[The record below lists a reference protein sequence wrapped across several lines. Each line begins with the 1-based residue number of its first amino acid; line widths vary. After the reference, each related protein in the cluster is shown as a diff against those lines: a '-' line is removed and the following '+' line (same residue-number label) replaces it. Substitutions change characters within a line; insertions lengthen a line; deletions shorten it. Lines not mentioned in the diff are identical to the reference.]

1 MRRFIRS
8 AAVLAALIC
17 LVLATAAPRM
27 GGGFGGGRSS
37 FGGGR
42 SSFGGGFSGR
52 SSWGGGSSGR
62 SSWGGGGGRSSYGG
76 GYRPMPIF
84 IPFGVGGPHGS
95 GRGFLTVLG
104 IIAGV
109 VVLVVAA
116 SAASQWWANRCSL
129 VNVGF
134 RLRRG
139 AAYAHMLDGI
149 LDGAEVG
156 TVTGRVTALHRL
168 VKHIDPSDILDSY
181 VRIPVRHGG
190 SEQVG
195 KQAEDQARTL
205 MDRLG
210 MTPETVNVAD
220 EDGQSVQVSA
230 RAGRD
235 ASAGD
240 TDGCVLS
247 LLLGVRAGKLT
258 GIKPTGAPE
267 DSVVL
272 LNLLEALP
280 GRDLAAFYTF
290 YTPNGGV
297 RMDTNM
303 ADRAYLDM
311 KALAQG

>member
-1 MRRFIRS
+1 MQRYLRS
-8 AAVLAALIC
+8 SAVLAALVC

-62 SSWGGGGGRSSYGG
+62 SSWGGSSRPTYGG

-84 IPFGVGGPHGS
+84 IPFGVGGPRGS
-95 GRGFLTVLG
+95 SQGLLTLLG

-109 VVLVVAA
+109 VVLGVAA
-116 SAASQWWANRCSL
+116 YTASQWWASRCSL

-139 AAYAHMLDGI
+139 AAYAHKLDTI

-156 TVTGRVTALHRL
+156 TITGRVTALHRL
-168 VKHIDPSDILDSY
+168 VKQIDPSDILDSY
-181 VRIPVRHGG
+181 VLIPVRHGG
-190 SEQVG
+190 SEKVG

-220 EDGQSVQVSA
+220 EGGQSVQVSA

-247 LLLGVRAGKLT
+247 LLLGVRAGKLA

-280 GRDLAAFYTF
+280 ARDLAAFYTF

-303 ADRAYLDM
+303 ADRVYLDM